1 MTRKIQGPICEFEL
15 LEGFSRVNESYLRIN
30 N

>member
-1 MTRKIQGPICEFEL
+1 MTRKIQGPICEFEQK
-15 LEGFSRVNESYLRIN
+15 GFSRVKESYLGIN